1 MNYWFLMLGA
11 VLSLAGMVFHGF
23 IGGKIYMGNVN
34 KSDLEPLTKS
44 LSLISWHIFTIFL
57 FVSAVTLS
65 YSAYNSGFV
74 IAVYPVIVVNLLGA
88 VLFLLLGL
96 GKHRILLLMPGAHFM
111 GATALLGWLEISWL

>member
-1 MNYWFLMLGA
+1 MDYWFLMLGA

-23 IGGKIYMGNVN
+23 IGGKIYMGNVDQ
-34 KSDLEPLTKS
+34 SDLEPLTKS

-88 VLFLLLGL
+88 ILFLLLGL
-96 GKHRILLLMPGAHFM
+96 GKHRILLLMPGVYLM
-111 GATALLGWLEISWL
+111 GATALLGWFGIS

>member
-1 MNYWFLMLGA
+1 MGFRFLMLGA
-11 VLSLAGMVFHGF
+11 ALSLAGMVFHGF
-23 IGGKIYMGNVN
+23 IGEKIYMGNVN

-65 YSAYNSGFV
+65 YSAYNAGFV

-96 GKHRILLLMPGAHFM
+96 GKHSVLLLMPGVYLM
-111 GATALLGWLEISWL
+111 GATALLGWFGIS

>member
-1 MNYWFLMLGA
+1 MDYWFLMLGA
-11 VLSLAGMVFHGF
+11 VLSLAGMVSHGF
-23 IGGKIYMGNVN
+23 IGGKIYMGKVN

-44 LSLISWHIFTIFL
+44 LSLISWLIFTIFL
-57 FVSAVTLS
+57 FVGAVTLS

-96 GKHRILLLMPGAHFM
+96 GKHRVLLLMPGVYLM
-111 GATALLGWLEISWL
+111 GATALLGWFGIS

>member
-1 MNYWFLMLGA
+1 MKYWFLMLGA

-23 IGGKIYMGNVN
+23 IGEKIYMGNVN

-96 GKHRILLLMPGAHFM
+96 GKHRILLLMPGVYLM
-111 GATALLGWLEISWL
+111 GATALLGWFGIS

>member
-1 MNYWFLMLGA
+1 MDYWFLMLGA

-96 GKHRILLLMPGAHFM
+96 GKHRILLLMPGVYLM
-111 GATALLGWLEISWL
+111 GATALLGRFGIS

>member
-1 MNYWFLMLGA
+1 MKYWFLMLGA

-96 GKHRILLLMPGAHFM
+96 GKHRILLLMPGVYLM
-111 GATALLGWLEISWL
+111 GATALLGWFGIS

>member
-1 MNYWFLMLGA
+1 MKYWFLMLGA

-65 YSAYNSGFV
+65 YSAYNSDFV
-74 IAVYPVIVVNLLGA
+74 IAVYPIIVVNLLGA

-96 GKHRILLLMPGAHFM
+96 GKHRILLLMPGVYLM
-111 GATALLGWLEISWL
+111 GATALLGWFGIS

>member
-11 VLSLAGMVFHGF
+11 VLSLAGMAFHGF
-23 IGGKIYMGNVN
+23 VGGKIYMGNIN

-57 FVSAVTLS
+57 FVSAVTLI
-65 YSAYNSGFV
+65 YSAYNSSFV

-88 VLFLLLGL
+88 VLFLMLGV
-96 GKHRILLLMPGAHFM
+96 GKHRILLLLPGAYLM
-111 GATALLGWLEISWL
+111 GATALLGWLGIS

>member
-1 MNYWFLMLGA
+1 MDYWFLMLGA

-23 IGGKIYMGNVN
+23 VGGKVYMGNIN

-57 FVSAVTLS
+57 FVSAVTLI
-65 YSAYNSGFV
+65 YSAYNSSFV

-88 VLFLLLGL
+88 VLFLMLGV
-96 GKHRILLLMPGAHFM
+96 GKHRILLLLPGAYLM
-111 GATALLGWLEISWL
+111 GATALLGWSGIS

>member
-1 MNYWFLMLGA
+1 MDYWFLMLGA
-11 VLSLAGMVFHGF
+11 VLSLAGMAFHGF

-96 GKHRILLLMPGAHFM
+96 GKHRILLLMPGVYLM
-111 GATALLGWLEISWL
+111 GATALLGWFGIS

>member
-1 MNYWFLMLGA
+1 
-11 VLSLAGMVFHGF
+11 
-23 IGGKIYMGNVN
+23 MGNVN

-96 GKHRILLLMPGAHFM
+96 GKHRILLLMPDVYLM
-111 GATALLGWLEISWL
+111 GATALLGWFGIS

>member
-1 MNYWFLMLGA
+1 MDYWFLMLGA
-11 VLSLAGMVFHGF
+11 VLSIAGMVFHGF

-65 YSAYNSGFV
+65 YSAYNSDFV
-74 IAVYPVIVVNLLGA
+74 IAVYPIIVVNLLGA

-96 GKHRILLLMPGAHFM
+96 GKHRILLLMPGVYLM
-111 GATALLGWLEISWL
+111 GATALLGWFGIS

>member
-23 IGGKIYMGNVN
+23 VGGKVYIGNIN

-57 FVSAVTLS
+57 FVSAVTLI
-65 YSAYNSGFV
+65 YSAYNSSFA

-88 VLFLLLGL
+88 VLFLMLGV
-96 GKHRILLLMPGAHFM
+96 GKHRILLLLPGAYLM
-111 GATALLGWLEISWL
+111 GATALLGWLGIS

>member
-1 MNYWFLMLGA
+1 MKYWFLMLGA

-74 IAVYPVIVVNLLGA
+74 IAVYPIIVVNLLGA

-96 GKHRILLLMPGAHFM
+96 GKHRILLLMPGVYLM
-111 GATALLGWLEISWL
+111 GTTALLGWFGIS

>member
-1 MNYWFLMLGA
+1 MRYWFLMLGA
-11 VLSLAGMVFHGF
+11 ALSLAGMVFHGL
-23 IGGKIYMGNVN
+23 IGGKIYMENVN
-34 KSDLEPLTKS
+34 RSDLEPLTKS

-74 IAVYPVIVVNLLGA
+74 IAVYPIIVVNLLGA

-96 GKHRILLLMPGAHFM
+96 GKHRILLLMPGVYLM
-111 GATALLGWLEISWL
+111 GATALLGWFGIS

>member
-1 MNYWFLMLGA
+1 MGFRFLMLGA
-11 VLSLAGMVFHGF
+11 ALSLAGMVFHGF
-23 IGGKIYMGNVN
+23 IGGKIYMENVN
-34 KSDLEPLTKS
+34 RSDLEPLTKS

-74 IAVYPVIVVNLLGA
+74 IAVYPIIVVNLLGA

-96 GKHRILLLMPGAHFM
+96 GKHRILLLMPGVYLM
-111 GATALLGWLEISWL
+111 GATALLGWFGIS

>member
-1 MNYWFLMLGA
+1 MDYWFLMLGA

-23 IGGKIYMGNVN
+23 VGGKVFMGNIN

-57 FVSAVTLS
+57 FVSAVTLI
-65 YSAYNSGFV
+65 YSAYNSSFA

-88 VLFLLLGL
+88 VLFLMLGV
-96 GKHRILLLMPGAHFM
+96 GKHRILLLLPGAYLM
-111 GATALLGWLEISWL
+111 GATALLGWLGIS

>member
-1 MNYWFLMLGA
+1 MDYWFLMLGA

-96 GKHRILLLMPGAHFM
+96 GKHRILLLMPGAYLM
-111 GATALLGWLEISWL
+111 GATALLGWFGIS

>member
-1 MNYWFLMLGA
+1 MDYWFLMLGS

-65 YSAYNSGFV
+65 YSAYNPGFV
-74 IAVYPVIVVNLLGA
+74 VAVYPVIVVNLLGA

-96 GKHRILLLMPGAHFM
+96 GKHRILLLMPGVYLM
-111 GATALLGWLEISWL
+111 GATALLGWFGIS

>member
-1 MNYWFLMLGA
+1 MDYWFLMLGA

-34 KSDLEPLTKS
+34 KSDLEPLAKS

-57 FVSAVTLS
+57 FVSAVILS

-74 IAVYPVIVVNLLGA
+74 IAVYPVIVANLLGA

-96 GKHRILLLMPGAHFM
+96 GKHRILLLMPGVYLM
-111 GATALLGWLEISWL
+111 GATALLGWFGIS

>member
-1 MNYWFLMLGA
+1 MRYWFLMLGA
-11 VLSLAGMVFHGF
+11 ALSLAGMVFHGF

-96 GKHRILLLMPGAHFM
+96 GKHRILLLMPGVYLM
-111 GATALLGWLEISWL
+111 GATALLGWFGIS

>member
-1 MNYWFLMLGA
+1 MDYWFLMLGA

-96 GKHRILLLMPGAHFM
+96 GKHRILLLMPGVYLM
-111 GATALLGWLEISWL
+111 GATALLGWFGIS

>member
-1 MNYWFLMLGA
+1 MDYWFLMLGA

-44 LSLISWHIFTIFL
+44 LRLISWHIFTIFL

-96 GKHRILLLMPGAHFM
+96 GKHRILLLMPGVYLM
-111 GATALLGWLEISWL
+111 GATALLGWFGIS

>member
-1 MNYWFLMLGA
+1 MKYWFLMLGA
-11 VLSLAGMVFHGF
+11 VLSLAGMVSHGF
-23 IGGKIYMGNVN
+23 IGGKIYMGKVN

-44 LSLISWHIFTIFL
+44 FSLISWLIFTIFL

-96 GKHRILLLMPGAHFM
+96 GKHRILLLMPGVYLM
-111 GATALLGWLEISWL
+111 GATALLGWFGIS

>member
-1 MNYWFLMLGA
+1 MKYWFLMLGA

-23 IGGKIYMGNVN
+23 IGGKIYIGNVN

-74 IAVYPVIVVNLLGA
+74 IAVYPIIVVNLLGA

-96 GKHRILLLMPGAHFM
+96 GKHRILLLMPGVYLM

>member
-1 MNYWFLMLGA
+1 MKYWFLMLGA
-11 VLSLAGMVFHGF
+11 VLSLAGMAFHGF

-96 GKHRILLLMPGAHFM
+96 GKHRILLLMPGVYLM
-111 GATALLGWLEISWL
+111 GATALLGWFGIS

>member
-1 MNYWFLMLGA
+1 MGYRFLMLGA
-11 VLSLAGMVFHGF
+11 ALSLAGMVFHGF

-44 LSLISWHIFTIFL
+44 LSLISWHIFTVFL

-65 YSAYNSGFV
+65 YSAYNAGFV

-96 GKHRILLLMPGAHFM
+96 GKHRVLLLMPGVYLM
-111 GATALLGWLEISWL
+111 GATALLGWFGIS

>member
-11 VLSLAGMVFHGF
+11 VLSFAGMVFHGF
-23 IGGKIYMGNVN
+23 VGGKIYMGNIN

-57 FVSAVTLS
+57 FVSAVTLI
-65 YSAYNSGFV
+65 YSAYNSSFV

-88 VLFLLLGL
+88 VLFLMLGV
-96 GKHRILLLMPGAHFM
+96 GKHRILLLLPGAYLM
-111 GATALLGWLEISWL
+111 GATALLGWLGIS

>member
-1 MNYWFLMLGA
+1 MDYWFLMLGA

-96 GKHRILLLMPGAHFM
+96 GKHRILLLMPGVYLM
-111 GATALLGWLEISWL
+111 GATALLGWLGIS

>member
-1 MNYWFLMLGA
+1 MDYWFLMLGA

-23 IGGKIYMGNVN
+23 IGGKIYMENVN
-34 KSDLEPLTKS
+34 RSDLEPLTKS
-44 LSLISWHIFTIFL
+44 LSLISWHIFTVFL

-96 GKHRILLLMPGAHFM
+96 GKHRILLLMPGVYLM
-111 GATALLGWLEISWL
+111 GATALLGWFGIS

>member
-1 MNYWFLMLGA
+1 MDYWFLMLGA
-11 VLSLAGMVFHGF
+11 VLSLAGMAFHGF

-74 IAVYPVIVVNLLGA
+74 IAVYPIIVVNLLGA

-96 GKHRILLLMPGAHFM
+96 GKHRILLLMPGVYLM
-111 GATALLGWLEISWL
+111 GATALLGWFGIS

>member
-1 MNYWFLMLGA
+1 MDYWFLMLGA

-74 IAVYPVIVVNLLGA
+74 IAVYPIIVVNLLGA

-96 GKHRILLLMPGAHFM
+96 GKHRILLLMPGVYLM